1 MFSDIFIERPRL
13 AFVVAIVITLAG
25 IIAITAIPIAQFPD
39 IVPPQVTLNASY
51 PGADAEV
58 VETTVAQPIEQQVN
72 GIDNA
77 LYYQSASAAD
87 GSYILTVT
95 FGLGTDPDI
104 NTVNVQNRASLATPQ
119 LPPEVSRAGLTIRK
133 KSAAL
138 LQVINLYSPNK
149 TFDAIYLSNYATIN
163 LIDPLARIKGVG
175 QATLFGPLDYSL
187 RIWLDPDR
195 LTELNLTPND
205 VIAAV
210 QGQNI
215 QAALGRVGAAPITT
229 EQQVQINIK
238 TKGRLTQPEEF
249 AAIVLRANPDGSVI
263 RIKDVARVETSAK
276 TQDRYSRFNGAPAA
290 AIGIYQ
296 TPGSNAVEVAR
307 QVRETMSALEKR
319 FPSDLSS
326 TVFFDST
333 VFVTTTISEVVRT
346 LVIAIVLVAIV
357 VFLFLGS
364 WRTTLIPLVAV
375 PVSVVGTFAVMLMI
389 GYSANTVSLLALVL
403 AIGIVVDDA
412 IVVVENVERVM
423 EENPDLPVKAAC
435 KRAMAEITGPI
446 LAITLVLLSVFV
458 PVAFIPGISGQLFR
472 QFAVAVS
479 VSMLI
484 SAVNALTLSPALCSV
499 LLKHGQKSLGPMRY
513 VLGAIDWA
521 RDGYVA
527 VVRRLVRVSIVGI
540 AVVGVTLALSAW
552 LFSRTPQSFLPD
564 EDQGAIFA
572 ALRLPE
578 GVSLNRTEEIVKQVE
593 GIVSPIPGV
602 QGVLSVVGLNFIDY
616 VPSSNQAFFVI
627 RLKPYEVRTDRAQSA
642 SAIIARL
649 RPQMA
654 AIQGAVGFPFNLPPI
669 LGLGSTG
676 GFQYALEALQGQS
689 PSDLAAALRG
699 LVVAANGEPELAGV
713 YSTYAA
719 DTPQIYLDIDRDK
732 AQVLG
737 VKITDIFNAL
747 QSTLGSYYVNDFN
760 VFGRTWQVNIQAET
774 PFRDSINDIYRIY
787 VRNAQGGMV
796 PIRALADAKLVQ
808 GPQTVVRYNGF
819 RSAIVN
825 GAPKPGYSSGQALAA
840 MERVSA
846 ATLPSGYSFE
856 WTGTALQE
864 KAAGGRTGIVLGLAI
879 LFAYL
884 FLVALYESWNIPI
897 SALLSVSVA
906 VLGAIVAIKLAG
918 LSFDVYAQIGLVVL
932 IALAA
937 KNGILIVAFA
947 AEQRQLGKDIQAAAI
962 EGASLRFRP
971 VMMTSF
977 AFIFGLFP
985 LIIAEGA
992 GAITRHAVGTP
1003 VFGGMIAASVF
1014 GIFII
1019 PLLFV
1024 TAETLRQPR
1033 AKKEPY
1039 APALPD
1045 VASPST
1051 DAAIG
1056 PEKQSTDG
1064 GRHD

>member
-1 MFSDIFIERPRL
+1 MFSDIFIDRPRL
-13 AFVVAIVITLAG
+13 AIVIAIVITLAG
-25 IIAITAIPIAQFPD
+25 IIAITAIPIAQFPE
-39 IVPPQVTLNASY
+39 IVPPQVTLNATY

-72 GIDNA
+72 GVDNA
-77 LYYQSASAAD
+77 LYYQSASGSD

-95 FGLGTDPDI
+95 FALGTEPDI
-104 NTVNVQNRASLATPQ
+104 NTVNVQNSASLAIPLLPQ
-119 LPPEVSRAGLTIRK
+119 EVSRSGLSIRK

-138 LQVINLYSPNK
+138 LQVINVYSPNN
-149 TFDAIYLSNYATIN
+149 TYDAVYLSNYATIN
-163 LIDPLARIKGVG
+163 LIDPVARIRGVG

-195 LTELNLTPND
+195 LTQLNLTPND
-205 VIAAV
+205 VISAV
-210 QGQNI
+210 QSQNV
-215 QAALGRVGAAPITT
+215 QAALGRVGAAPISR

-263 RIKDVARVETSAK
+263 RIKDVARVEMSARS
-276 TQDRYSRFNGAPAA
+276 QERYGRFNGAPAA

-307 QVRETMSALEKR
+307 KVRETLNTLEKR
-319 FPSDLSS
+319 FPNDLAY
-326 TVFFDST
+326 TVFWDAT
-333 VFVTTTISEVVRT
+333 VFVTATINEVIRT
-346 LVIAIVLVAIV
+346 LGIAIILVAVV
-357 VFLFLGS
+357 VFLFLGR

-375 PVSVVGTFAVMLMI
+375 PVSIVGTFAVLLLI

-423 EENPDLPVKAAC
+423 EENPELPVPDAC
-435 KRAMAEITGPI
+435 KKAMAEITGPI

-479 VSMLI
+479 VAMLI
-484 SAVNALTLSPALCSV
+484 SAVNALTLSPALCAV
-499 LLKHGQKSLGPMRY
+499 LLKHGQKTSGPMRY
-513 VLGAIDWA
+513 VLRAIDRA

-527 VVRRLVRVSIVGI
+527 VVRRLVRVAIVGVAI
-540 AVVGVTLALSAW
+540 VVGTLAASAW
-552 LFSRTPQSFLPD
+552 LFSRTPQSFLPE

-572 ALRLPE
+572 TLRLPE
-578 GVSLNRTEEIVKQVE
+578 GVSLNRTEAVVKQVE
-593 GIVSPIPGV
+593 DIARPIPGV
-602 QGVLSVVGLNFIDY
+602 EGVLSVVGLNFIDY
-616 VPSSNQAFFVI
+616 VPAANQAFFVI
-627 RLKPYEVRTDRAQSA
+627 RLKPYEARTDPAQSA
-642 SAIIARL
+642 GTIIARL
-649 RPQMA
+649 RPEMS
-654 AIQGAVGFPFNLPPI
+654 AIQGAVAFPFNLPPI
-669 LGLGSTG
+669 LGLGNTG

-689 PSDLAAALRG
+689 PSDVAAALRG
-699 LVVAANGEPELAGV
+699 LVVAANAEPELAGV

-747 QSTLGSYYVNDFN
+747 QSTLGSFYVNDFN
-760 VFGRTWQVNIQAET
+760 VFGRTWQVNVQAET
-774 PFRDSINDIYRIY
+774 PFRDNIDDIYEIY

-819 RSAIVN
+819 RAAIVN
-825 GAPKPGYSSGQALAA
+825 GAAKPGYSSGQALAA

-846 ATLPSGYSFE
+846 ATLPAGYSFE

-864 KAAGGRTGIVLGLAI
+864 KAAGGRTGIVLGVAV

-884 FLVALYESWNIPI
+884 FLVALYESWNIPVPV
-897 SALLSVSVA
+897 LLSVSVA
-906 VLGAIVAIKLAG
+906 ILGAIVAITLAR

-947 AEQRQLGKDIQAAAI
+947 VEQRNMGKDVQAAAI

-977 AFIFGLFP
+977 AFILGLVP
-985 LIIAEGA
+985 LVVASGA
-992 GAITRHAVGTP
+992 GAITRQAVGTP
-1003 VFGGMIAASVF
+1003 VFGGMLAASLF

-1019 PLLFV
+1019 PLLYV
-1024 TAETLRQPR
+1024 TAESLGRWRR
-1033 AKKEPY
+1033 AKK
-1039 APALPD
+1039 
-1045 VASPST
+1045 
-1051 DAAIG
+1051 
-1056 PEKQSTDG
+1056 
-1064 GRHD
+1064 